1 MSDAVTCDICVIGA
15 GSGGLSVAAG
25 ASLMGARTVLIER
38 AHMGGDCL
46 NFGCV
51 PSKAL
56 LAAAK
61 AAASPRRA
69 RAMGVTLGEAGVD
82 FARVN
87 DHVKA
92 VIAAIAPH
100 DSVERFEGLGVTV
113 ILGDARFTGP
123 AEVAVGER
131 RVRARRFVV
140 ATGSAPAAPPVPG
153 LARTPHFTN
162 ETLFDIRVL
171 PAHLLILGGGPIGLE
186 MAQAHRRLG
195 AKVTVIEMLRAL
207 AREDAELA
215 AVVTHRLRAEGVEIL
230 EGTRVEMATTGPQG
244 VALTLADSQGQRSIE
259 GSHLLVAAGRNA
271 NVADLGLEAAGV
283 AYTPKGV
290 TVDAG
295 LRSTNKRVYAVGDAA
310 GGAQFTHLAAYHAGI
325 VLRRALFRLPA
336 KADPG
341 IVPWAT
347 YTDPELAYVGLD
359 EARAREQFAPITILR
374 WPFADNDRAQAER
387 ETDGLVKV
395 LTTKSGRILGAGIVG
410 AHAGELIQPW
420 VLAVARKMKIGAI
433 AGMIAPYPTFG
444 EVNKRVAG
452 SFFTPK
458 LFSPRT
464 RRIVRFLARFG

>member
-1 MSDAVTCDICVIGA
+1 MNEVIDCDICVIGA

-38 AHMGGDCL
+38 ARMGGDCL

-61 AAASPRRA
+61 AAAQVRRA
-69 RAMGVTLGEAGVD
+69 RAMGVNLGEAGVD
-82 FARVN
+82 FPRVN

-113 ILGDARFTGP
+113 ILGAARFTGP
-123 AEVAVGER
+123 REVAAGER
-131 RVRARRFVV
+131 RVRARRFVI
-140 ATGSAPAAPPVPG
+140 ATGSAPVVPPVEG
-153 LARTPHFTN
+153 LSAVPHFTN
-162 ETLFDIRVL
+162 ETLFDNRVL
-171 PAHLLILGGGPIGLE
+171 PSHLLVLGGGPIGLE

-195 AKVTVIEMLRAL
+195 SKVTVIEMLRAL
-207 AREDAELA
+207 SREDAELA
-215 AVVTHRLRAEGVEIL
+215 AVVVQRLRAEGIEIL
-230 EGTRVEMATTGPQG
+230 EGTRVEKAETGPQG
-244 VALTLADSQGQRSIE
+244 VALTLSGENGRRRVE
-259 GSHLLVAAGRNA
+259 GSHLLVAAGRKA

-283 AYTPKGV
+283 EYTPKGV
-290 TVDAG
+290 KVDAG
-295 LRSTNKRVYAVGDAA
+295 LRSTNKRVFAVGDAA

-336 KADPG
+336 KANPD

-347 YTDPELAYVGLD
+347 FTDPELAYVGLD
-359 EARAREQFAPITILR
+359 ESRARESHAPITILR

-395 LTTKSGRILGAGIVG
+395 LTTRSGRVLGAGIVG

-420 VLAVARKMKIGAI
+420 VLAVAGKIKIGAI
-433 AGMIAPYPTFG
+433 AGMVAPYPTFG
-444 EVNKRVAG
+444 EVNKRAAG

-458 LFSPRT
+458 LFSART

>member
-1 MSDAVTCDICVIGA
+1 MTEVIACDICVIGA

-56 LAAAK
+56 LAAARL
-61 AAASPRRA
+61 AAQGRRG
-69 RAMGVTLGEAGVD
+69 RAMGVNLGEAAVD
-82 FARVN
+82 FPRVI

-113 ILGDARFTGP
+113 ILGAARFTGP
-123 AEVAVGER
+123 REVAVGDR
-131 RVRARRFVV
+131 LVRARRFVI
-140 ATGSAPAAPPVPG
+140 ATGSAPVLPPVEG
-153 LARTPHFTN
+153 LAQVPHFTN
-162 ETLFDIRVL
+162 ETLFDNRVL

-207 AREDAELA
+207 GREDAELA
-215 AVVTHRLRAEGVEIL
+215 AVVIHRLRAEGVEIL
-230 EGTRVEMATTGPQG
+230 EGTRVDKAEASAGG
-244 VALTLADSQGQRSIE
+244 IALTLSDAQGRRRVE
-259 GSHLLVAAGRNA
+259 GSHLLVAAGRQA
-271 NVADLGLEAAGV
+271 NVANLGLEAAGV
-283 AYTPKGV
+283 AYNPKGV
-290 TVDAG
+290 KVDAG
-295 LRSTNKRVYAVGDAA
+295 LRSTNKHVYAVGDAA
-310 GGAQFTHLAAYHAGI
+310 GGAQFTHLAGYHAGI

-336 KADPG
+336 KANPD
-341 IVPWAT
+341 IIPWAT

-359 EARAREQFAPITILR
+359 EGRAREKFAPITILR
-374 WPFADNDRAQAER
+374 WPYADNDRAQAER

-395 LTTKSGRILGAGIVG
+395 ITTRRGRILGAGIVG

-420 VLAVARKMKIGAI
+420 VLAVSQKMKIGAM
-433 AGMIAPYPTFG
+433 AGMVAPYPTFG
-444 EVNKRVAG
+444 EVNKRAAG
-452 SFFTPK
+452 SFFTRK
-458 LFSPRT
+458 LFGPAT